1 VAGICKGCGRDL
13 RLISKVLRRING
25 RGYKA
30 YKELLGA
37 EEEVKGVRV
46 RVVKVQG
53 DPFAPPSVVE
63 AIVRLTSLDS
73 WMLRYPVALADW
85 LLRRLYT
92 ELRRR
97 SRKVGEGHSGYLG
110 VPRPG
115 PIMIKRSS
123 LVVRRNVA
131 VARLHVG
138 LPSRRRRVLG
148 EEAEELLL
156 RDVPEAVLASISGAR
171 RDTASLRTHLN
182 TWRLQEELREKL
194 QGLGLVSFVGDG
206 AVLPRKCGGC
216 EEPLPG
222 AVPFESPPSLR
233 VEIETDCCGTVTGMG
248 IKRGVTVIAG
258 SAFHGKTTLLEAI
271 ASGVWNHI
279 PGDGRERVV
288 TLREAMYIRAEDGR
302 YISCVDVEPFIHNL
316 PGGKSSKCFSTS
328 DASGAT
334 SVAAAIQEAVEVG
347 AKLLLFDED
356 TAATNILYLDERVT
370 GIIGRRTVTPLSELA
385 RSMAEHG
392 ISLIIVSTGSLP
404 LLGVADTVI
413 VMEDYRP
420 RDITR
425 SAREVSTRLLISH
438 GGAEYL
444 PPRHRLIESAK
455 RLHKPKVRAKMLDSR
470 SLEEPIPIMHNIHLE
485 DEYQLKAYSIIAA
498 ISEEYVENP
507 LVKVVKDLEALLQDD
522 PGWLSRSPGIGELRA
537 LDIAFL
543 LNRLPT
549 LKMSPAN
556 IRT

>member
-1 VAGICKGCGRDL
+1 M
-13 RLISKVLRRING
+13 RLVSKVLRRIDG

-37 EEEVKGVRV
+37 EEEVKGVRI

-63 AIVRLTSLDS
+63 ATVRLTSLDS

-156 RDVPEAVLASISGAR
+156 RDVPEAVRASISGAR
-171 RDTASLRTHLN
+171 RDTASLRTHLD

-194 QGLGLVSFVGDG
+194 QGLGLVAFVGDG

-248 IKRGVTVIAG
+248 IRRGVTVIAG

-271 ASGVWNHI
+271 AAGVWNHI

-288 TLREAMYIRAEDGR
+288 TVREAMYIRAEDGR
-302 YISCVDVEPFIHNL
+302 YISCVDVEPFIHDL
-316 PGGKSSKCFSTS
+316 PGKKPSKCFSTS

-334 SVAAAIQEAVEVG
+334 SVAAAIQEAVEAG
-347 AKLLLFDED
+347 AKLLLLDED
-356 TAATNILYLDERVT
+356 TAATNMLYLDERVT
-370 GIIGRRTVTPLSELA
+370 GIMGRRTVTPLSELA
-385 RSMAEHG
+385 RSMVEHG
-392 ISLIIVSTGSLP
+392 ISIIVVSTGSLP
-404 LLGVADTVI
+404 LLGAADTVV

-420 RDITR
+420 RDATQ
-425 SAREVSTRLLISH
+425 SARELASKLLTLRSTAR
-438 GGAEYL
+438 YK
-444 PPRHRLIESAK
+444 PPRKRVIESAK
-455 RLHKPKVRAKMLDSR
+455 ELRKPRVRAKMLDSKT
-470 SLEEPIPIMHNIHLE
+470 LETPIPIMHNIHLE
-485 DEYQLKAYSIIAA
+485 DAYQFNTYSVIAA
-498 ISEEYVENP
+498 LSARNRGRP
-507 LVKVVKDLEALLQDD
+507 LLEVVKELEDVLRDD
-522 PGWLSRSPGIGELRA
+522 PGRLARHPGIGELRA

-543 LNRLPT
+543 LNRLPSISMRPLDT
-549 LKMSPAN
+549 G
-556 IRT
+556 